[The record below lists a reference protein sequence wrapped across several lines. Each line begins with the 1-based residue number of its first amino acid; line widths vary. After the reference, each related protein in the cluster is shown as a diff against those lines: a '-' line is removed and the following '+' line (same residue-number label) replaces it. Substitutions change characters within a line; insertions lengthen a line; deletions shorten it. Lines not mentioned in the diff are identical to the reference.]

1 MFPLVID
8 LPVAASSYN
17 NHQQEGYIAL
27 IEFFYYLKLDV
38 LVGSS
43 NMLHHISSPGTDFTR
58 T

>member
-27 IEFFYYLKLDV
+27 IEFFKKLQSLNYNALYIIV
-38 LVGSS
+38 SKC
-43 NMLHHISSPGTDFTR
+43 
-58 T
+58 